1 MAMFHIRPAWEPLR
15 DLERQVDRL
24 LQGFRLPIPGIR
36 FDQPYPAVNLYE
48 LESEYLIT
56 AELPGMAA
64 DKLDLTVSGN
74 IVTLKGERTP
84 PAGIADEC
92 FRRHE
97 RFWGQWQRMVTLPER
112 VVEDRVLAEF
122 NDGTLKIHL
131 PKSET
136 LKTRQI
142 PVVTNPG

>member
-1 MAMFHIRPAWEPLR
+1 MAMFHIRQGWEPLR

-36 FDQPYPAVNLYE
+36 FDQPYPAINLYE
-48 LESEYLIT
+48 LENEYLIT
-56 AELPGMAA
+56 AELPGMQAEN
-64 DKLDLTVSGN
+64 LDLTVTGN
-74 IVTLKGERTP
+74 NVILKGERAA

-97 RFWGQWQRMVTLPER
+97 RFWGQWQRLVTLPER
-112 VVEDRVLAEF
+112 VMDDRVVAEF

-131 PKSET
+131 PKSEI

-142 PVVTNPG
+142 PVVTHPS